1 MPSSRKPEGDF
12 SDSDQQW
19 FDRLSGK
26 PGPYDSE
33 RAVREADALRLAL
46 DLEHER
52 LTREAAESSDDED
65 DDEKLAH
72 EWERLQFELKRQG
85 LLGKSQRPRW
95 LWPALGGMAA
105 AVMLSVVLVPLWRD
119 GGEQIYGQPPVL
131 RGAEPVR
138 QVVSATPQA
147 AAEGLLQ
154 ELQQRGLTARI
165 YQANRSFVVD
175 VNLKVEQ
182 LEVARPAFLRHDLAP
197 APGLNRLVF
206 FSR

>member
-1 MPSSRKPEGDF
+1 MPKSRTPEDEF

-19 FDRLSGK
+19 LDRLSGK
-26 PGPYDSE
+26 PGPYADE
-33 RAVREADALRLAL
+33 QAVREADALRLAL
-46 DLEHER
+46 DLEHEK
-52 LTREAAESSDDED
+52 LIREATASAHDD
-65 DDEKLAH
+65 KTTAH
-72 EWERLQFELKRQG
+72 DWERLQFELKRHG
-85 LLGKSQRPRW
+85 LLGMSQRPRW

-105 AVMLSVVLVPLWRD
+105 ALMLSVVLVPLWRD

-182 LEVARPAFLRHDLAP
+182 LEVARPAFLRHGLAP

-206 FSR
+206 ISR